1 MVGHESDEGFGP
13 RGPVRP
19 LKLSLP
25 ATEFTWI
32 VDAPFDAAVLAAKE
46 GAPWA
51 WEQLYSWLSP
61 RLLGYLRARGSRD
74 PEDALGETWLQL
86 ARNVATFEGDATG
99 FRSWAFTVAHHR
111 VIDEARRRKRSP
123 LTKSLDDALA
133 EDLRRMGVVD
143 AESDALATVELDELV
158 GSIAFL
164 SDLQQSTLLLRIIG
178 DLSVAQTAEALGTS
192 ESAIKTAQYRAISK
206 LRDRLEN
213 PATKPVSPSVTE
225 MT

>member
-1 MVGHESDEGFGP
+1 M
-13 RGPVRP
+13 
-19 LKLSLP
+19 
-25 ATEFTWI
+25 
-32 VDAPFDAAVLAAKE
+32 DAPFDAAVLAAKE

-74 PEDALGETWLQL
+74 PEGALGETWLQL

-111 VIDEARRRKRSP
+111 VIDEARRRKRTP
-123 LTKSLDDALA
+123 PTQALDEVLADDQQSLGVIDSESEALA
-133 EDLRRMGVVD
+133 
-143 AESDALATVELDELV
+143 AIELDELV

-164 SDLQQSTLLLRIIG
+164 SDLQKSTLLLRIIG
-178 DLSVAQTAEALGTS
+178 DLSVAQTAEALGKS
-192 ESAIKTAQYRAISK
+192 ESAIKTAQYRAISI
-206 LRDRLEN
+206 LRDRLES

>member
-1 MVGHESDEGFGP
+1 M
-13 RGPVRP
+13 
-19 LKLSLP
+19 
-25 ATEFTWI
+25 
-32 VDAPFDAAVLAAKE
+32 DASFDAAVLAAKE

-61 RLLGYLRARGSRD
+61 RLLGYLRGRGSRD
-74 PEDALGETWLQL
+74 PEGALGETWLQL

-111 VIDEARRRKRSP
+111 VIDEARRRKRTP
-123 LTKSLDDALA
+123 PTQALDDVLADDQQSLGAIDSESEALA
-133 EDLRRMGVVD
+133 VI
-143 AESDALATVELDELV
+143 ELDELV

-164 SDLQQSTLLLRIIG
+164 SDLQKSTLLLRIIG
-178 DLSVAQTAEALGTS
+178 DLSVAQTAKALGKS
-192 ESAIKTAQYRAISK
+192 ESAIKTAQYRAIST
-206 LRDRLEN
+206 LRDRLES

>member
-1 MVGHESDEGFGP
+1 M
-13 RGPVRP
+13 
-19 LKLSLP
+19 
-25 ATEFTWI
+25 
-32 VDAPFDAAVLAAKE
+32 DAPFDAAVLAAKE

-74 PEDALGETWLQL
+74 PEGALGETWLQL

-111 VIDEARRRKRSP
+111 VIDEARRRKRTP
-123 LTKSLDDALA
+123 PTQALDDVLADDQQSLRAIDSESEALA
-133 EDLRRMGVVD
+133 VI
-143 AESDALATVELDELV
+143 ELDELV

-164 SDLQQSTLLLRIIG
+164 SDLQKSTLLMRIIG
-178 DLSVAQTAEALGTS
+178 DLSVAQTAEALGKS
-192 ESAIKTAQYRAISK
+192 ESAIKTAQYRAISI
-206 LRDRLEN
+206 LRDRLES

>member
-1 MVGHESDEGFGP
+1 M
-13 RGPVRP
+13 
-19 LKLSLP
+19 
-25 ATEFTWI
+25 
-32 VDAPFDAAVLAAKE
+32 DAPFDAAVLAAKE

-74 PEDALGETWLQL
+74 PEGALGETWLQL

-111 VIDEARRRKRSP
+111 VIDEARRRKRTP
-123 LTKSLDDALA
+123 PTQALDEVLADDQQSL
-133 EDLRRMGVVD
+133 GVID
-143 AESDALATVELDELV
+143 AESEALAVIELDELV

-164 SDLQQSTLLLRIIG
+164 SDLQKSTLLLRIIG
-178 DLSVAQTAEALGTS
+178 DLSVAQTAEALGKS
-192 ESAIKTAQYRAISK
+192 ESAIKTAQYRAISI
-206 LRDRLEN
+206 LRDRLDS

>member
-1 MVGHESDEGFGP
+1 M
-13 RGPVRP
+13 
-19 LKLSLP
+19 
-25 ATEFTWI
+25 
-32 VDAPFDAAVLAAKE
+32 DAPFDAAVLAAKE

-74 PEDALGETWLQL
+74 PEGALGETWLQL

-111 VIDEARRRKRSP
+111 VIDEARRRKRTP
-123 LTKSLDDALA
+123 PTQALDEVLADDQQSLGVIDSESEALA
-133 EDLRRMGVVD
+133 VI
-143 AESDALATVELDELV
+143 ELDELV

-164 SDLQQSTLLLRIIG
+164 SDLQKSTLLLRIIG
-178 DLSVAQTAEALGTS
+178 DLSVAQTAEALGKS
-192 ESAIKTAQYRAISK
+192 ESAIKTAQYRAIST
-206 LRDRLEN
+206 LRDRLES

>member
-1 MVGHESDEGFGP
+1 M
-13 RGPVRP
+13 
-19 LKLSLP
+19 
-25 ATEFTWI
+25 
-32 VDAPFDAAVLAAKE
+32 DAPFDAAVLAAKE

-74 PEDALGETWLQL
+74 PEGALGETWLQL

-111 VIDEARRRKRSP
+111 VIDEARRRKRTP
-123 LTKSLDDALA
+123 PTQALDEVLADDQQSLGVIDSESEALA
-133 EDLRRMGVVD
+133 VI
-143 AESDALATVELDELV
+143 ELDELV

-164 SDLQQSTLLLRIIG
+164 SDLQKSTLLLRIIG
-178 DLSVAQTAEALGTS
+178 DLSVAQTAEALGKS
-192 ESAIKTAQYRAISK
+192 ESAIKTAQYRAISI
-206 LRDRLEN
+206 LRDRLES

>member
-1 MVGHESDEGFGP
+1 M
-13 RGPVRP
+13 
-19 LKLSLP
+19 
-25 ATEFTWI
+25 
-32 VDAPFDAAVLAAKE
+32 DAPFDAAVLAAKE

-74 PEDALGETWLQL
+74 PEGALGETWLQL

-111 VIDEARRRKRSP
+111 VIDEARRRKRTP
-123 LTKSLDDALA
+123 PTQALDEVLADDQQSLGVIDSESEALA
-133 EDLRRMGVVD
+133 VI
-143 AESDALATVELDELV
+143 ELDELV
-158 GSIAFL
+158 GSIGFL
-164 SDLQQSTLLLRIIG
+164 SDLQKSTLLLRIIG
-178 DLSVAQTAEALGTS
+178 DLSVAQTAEALGKS
-192 ESAIKTAQYRAISK
+192 ESAIKTAQYRAISI
-206 LRDRLEN
+206 LRDRLDS

>member
-1 MVGHESDEGFGP
+1 
-13 RGPVRP
+13 
-19 LKLSLP
+19 
-25 ATEFTWI
+25 

-74 PEDALGETWLQL
+74 PEGALGETWLQL

-111 VIDEARRRKRSP
+111 VIDEARRRKRTP
-123 LTKSLDDALA
+123 PTQALDEVLADDQQSLGVIDSESEALA
-133 EDLRRMGVVD
+133 VI
-143 AESDALATVELDELV
+143 ELDELV

-164 SDLQQSTLLLRIIG
+164 SDLQKSTLLLRIIG
-178 DLSVAQTAEALGTS
+178 DLSVAQTAEALGKS
-192 ESAIKTAQYRAISK
+192 ESAIKTAQYRAISI
-206 LRDRLEN
+206 LRDRLDS

>member
-1 MVGHESDEGFGP
+1 M
-13 RGPVRP
+13 
-19 LKLSLP
+19 
-25 ATEFTWI
+25 
-32 VDAPFDAAVLAAKE
+32 DASFDAAVLAAKE

-74 PEDALGETWLQL
+74 PEGALGETWLQL

-111 VIDEARRRKRSP
+111 VIDEARRRKRTP
-123 LTKSLDDALA
+123 PTQALDEVLADDQQSLGVIDSESEALA
-133 EDLRRMGVVD
+133 VI
-143 AESDALATVELDELV
+143 ELDELV

-164 SDLQQSTLLLRIIG
+164 SDLQKSTLLLRIIG
-178 DLSVAQTAEALGTS
+178 DLSVSQTAEALGKS
-192 ESAIKTAQYRAISK
+192 ESAIKTAQYRAISI
-206 LRDRLEN
+206 LRDRLES

>member
-1 MVGHESDEGFGP
+1 
-13 RGPVRP
+13 
-19 LKLSLP
+19 
-25 ATEFTWI
+25 
-32 VDAPFDAAVLAAKE
+32 VDAPFDAAVQAAKE

-61 RLLGYLRARGSRD
+61 RLLGYLQARGSRD
-74 PEDALGETWLQL
+74 PEGALGETWLQL

-111 VIDEARRRKRSP
+111 VIDEARRRKRTP
-123 LTKSLDDALA
+123 PTQALDEVLADDQQSLGVIDSESEALA
-133 EDLRRMGVVD
+133 
-143 AESDALATVELDELV
+143 AIELDELV

-164 SDLQQSTLLLRIIG
+164 SDLQKSTLLLRIIG
-178 DLSVAQTAEALGTS
+178 DLSVAQTAQALGKS
-192 ESAIKTAQYRAISK
+192 ESAIKTAQYRAIST
-206 LRDRLEN
+206 LRDRLES

>member
-1 MVGHESDEGFGP
+1 M
-13 RGPVRP
+13 
-19 LKLSLP
+19 
-25 ATEFTWI
+25 
-32 VDAPFDAAVLAAKE
+32 DAPFDAAVLAAKE

-74 PEDALGETWLQL
+74 PEGALGETWLQL

-111 VIDEARRRKRSP
+111 VIDEARRRKRTP
-123 LTKSLDDALA
+123 PTQALDEVLADDQQSLGVIDSESEALA
-133 EDLRRMGVVD
+133 VI
-143 AESDALATVELDELV
+143 ELDELV

-164 SDLQQSTLLLRIIG
+164 SDLQKSTLLLRIIG
-178 DLSVAQTAEALGTS
+178 DLSVAQTAEALGKS
-192 ESAIKTAQYRAISK
+192 ESAIKTAQYRAISI
-206 LRDRLEN
+206 LRDRLDS

>member
-1 MVGHESDEGFGP
+1 M
-13 RGPVRP
+13 
-19 LKLSLP
+19 
-25 ATEFTWI
+25 
-32 VDAPFDAAVLAAKE
+32 DAPFDAAVLAAKE

-74 PEDALGETWLQL
+74 PEGALGETWLQL

-111 VIDEARRRKRSP
+111 VIDEARRRKRTP
-123 LTKSLDDALA
+123 PTQALDDVLADDQQSLGAIDSESEALA
-133 EDLRRMGVVD
+133 VI
-143 AESDALATVELDELV
+143 ELDELV

-164 SDLQQSTLLLRIIG
+164 SDLQKSTLLMRIIG
-178 DLSVAQTAEALGTS
+178 DLSVAQTAEALGKS
-192 ESAIKTAQYRAISK
+192 ESAIKTAQYRAISI
-206 LRDRLEN
+206 LRDRLES

>member
-1 MVGHESDEGFGP
+1 
-13 RGPVRP
+13 
-19 LKLSLP
+19 
-25 ATEFTWI
+25 

-74 PEDALGETWLQL
+74 PEGALGETWLQL

-111 VIDEARRRKRSP
+111 VIDEARRRKRTP
-123 LTKSLDDALA
+123 PTQALDEVLADDQQSLGVIDSESEALA
-133 EDLRRMGVVD
+133 
-143 AESDALATVELDELV
+143 AIELDELV

-164 SDLQQSTLLLRIIG
+164 SDLQKSTLLLRIIG
-178 DLSVAQTAEALGTS
+178 DLSVAQTAEALGKS
-192 ESAIKTAQYRAISK
+192 ESAIKTAQYRAIST
-206 LRDRLEN
+206 LRDRLES
-213 PATKPVSPSVTE
+213 PATKSVSPSVTE

>member
-1 MVGHESDEGFGP
+1 M
-13 RGPVRP
+13 
-19 LKLSLP
+19 
-25 ATEFTWI
+25 
-32 VDAPFDAAVLAAKE
+32 DAPFDAAVLAAKE

-74 PEDALGETWLQL
+74 PEGALGETWLQL

-111 VIDEARRRKRSP
+111 VIDEARRRKRTP
-123 LTKSLDDALA
+123 PTQALDEVLADDQQSLGVIDSESEALA
-133 EDLRRMGVVD
+133 VI
-143 AESDALATVELDELV
+143 ELDELV

-164 SDLQQSTLLLRIIG
+164 SDLQKSTLLLRIIG
-178 DLSVAQTAEALGTS
+178 DLSVAQTAEALGKS
-192 ESAIKTAQYRAISK
+192 ESAIKTAQYRAIST
-206 LRDRLEN
+206 LRDRLES
-213 PATKPVSPSVTE
+213 PATKSVSPSVTE

>member
-1 MVGHESDEGFGP
+1 M
-13 RGPVRP
+13 
-19 LKLSLP
+19 
-25 ATEFTWI
+25 
-32 VDAPFDAAVLAAKE
+32 DAPFDAAVLAAKE

-74 PEDALGETWLQL
+74 PEGALGETWLQL

-111 VIDEARRRKRSP
+111 VIDEARRRKRTP
-123 LTKSLDDALA
+123 PPQALDEVLADDQQSLGVIDSESEALA
-133 EDLRRMGVVD
+133 
-143 AESDALATVELDELV
+143 AIELDELV

-164 SDLQQSTLLLRIIG
+164 SDLQKSTLLLRIIG
-178 DLSVAQTAEALGTS
+178 DLSVAQTAEALGKS
-192 ESAIKTAQYRAISK
+192 ESAIKTAQYRAISI
-206 LRDRLEN
+206 LRDRLES

>member
-1 MVGHESDEGFGP
+1 M
-13 RGPVRP
+13 
-19 LKLSLP
+19 
-25 ATEFTWI
+25 
-32 VDAPFDAAVLAAKE
+32 DAPFDAAVLAAKE

-74 PEDALGETWLQL
+74 PEGALGETWLQL

-111 VIDEARRRKRSP
+111 VIDEARRRKRTP
-123 LTKSLDDALA
+123 PTQALDDVLADDQQSLGAIDSESEALA
-133 EDLRRMGVVD
+133 VI
-143 AESDALATVELDELV
+143 ELDELV

-164 SDLQQSTLLLRIIG
+164 SDLQKSTLLMRIIG
-178 DLSVAQTAEALGTS
+178 DLSVAQTAEALGKS
-192 ESAIKTAQYRAISK
+192 ESAIKTAQYRAISI
-206 LRDRLEN
+206 LRARPES

>member
-1 MVGHESDEGFGP
+1 M
-13 RGPVRP
+13 
-19 LKLSLP
+19 
-25 ATEFTWI
+25 
-32 VDAPFDAAVLAAKE
+32 DAPFDAAVLAAKE

-74 PEDALGETWLQL
+74 PEGALGETWLQL

-111 VIDEARRRKRSP
+111 VIDEARRRKRTP
-123 LTKSLDDALA
+123 PTQALDEVLADDQQSLGVIDSESEALA
-133 EDLRRMGVVD
+133 VI
-143 AESDALATVELDELV
+143 ELDELV
-158 GSIAFL
+158 GSIGFL
-164 SDLQQSTLLLRIIG
+164 SDLQKSTLLLRIIG
-178 DLSVAQTAEALGTS
+178 DLSVAQTAEALGKS
-192 ESAIKTAQYRAISK
+192 ESAIKTAQYRAISI
-206 LRDRLEN
+206 LRDRLES

>member
-1 MVGHESDEGFGP
+1 M
-13 RGPVRP
+13 
-19 LKLSLP
+19 
-25 ATEFTWI
+25 
-32 VDAPFDAAVLAAKE
+32 DAPFDAAVLAAKE

-74 PEDALGETWLQL
+74 PEGALGETWLQL

-111 VIDEARRRKRSP
+111 VIDEARRRKRTP
-123 LTKSLDDALA
+123 PTQALDEVLADDQQSLGVIDSESEALA
-133 EDLRRMGVVD
+133 
-143 AESDALATVELDELV
+143 AIELDELV

-164 SDLQQSTLLLRIIG
+164 SDLQKSTLLLRIIG
-178 DLSVAQTAEALGTS
+178 DLSVAQTAEALGKS
-192 ESAIKTAQYRAISK
+192 ESAIKTAQYRAIST
-206 LRDRLEN
+206 LRDRLES